1 MKHKT
6 RSFTLLIL
14 ITALHS
20 PAAFAYLDPG
30 TGSLIL
36 QGLIAAIAGS
46 ILTIKLY
53 WYKIKGIWQ
62 RLLHNKNNTNSEQ
75 AGEFSDNSTD
85 SKDESHQ

>member
-1 MKHKT
+1 MKHIT
-6 RSFTLLIL
+6 GSFTLVIL
-14 ITALHS
+14 TTAIYS

-53 WYKIKGIWQ
+53 WYKLKGFWEKLIQ
-62 RLLHNKNNTNSEQ
+62 NKSDIGNEQLEELSERSNNL
-75 AGEFSDNSTD
+75 
-85 SKDESHQ
+85 KD